1 MVKIGAHKIPEMRT
15 KYARLKD
22 QVEVID
28 YKKTMAK
35 HELENM
41 NNLITILN
49 SDIYNK
55 TNKIAYFNFVIQAL
69 EGHIHRIVNID
80 YLQFNCSFLPKLTLI
95 LLVSLNYLFQ

>member
-1 MVKIGAHKIPEMRT
+1 LSINDLEWFAEMVKIGAHKIPEMRT

-55 TNKIAYFNFVIQAL
+55 TNKIAYFNFGIQAL
-69 EGHIHRIVNID
+69 EGHIHRIVNSD
-80 YLQFNCSFLPKLTLI
+80 NLQFQ
-95 LLVSLNYLFQ
+95 LFISS